1 MRPTALPESTSETV
15 VCETPARLATST
27 LVTLR
32 ALRDGAPVTGREL
45 REFAAMAGTSARR
58 ASTCAV
64 IRSTLV
70 RMTLPFSL
78 RSPSLLARS
87 ALLAVVLAGC
97 AGTAASQDRAAA
109 PATPRVAILAGSDA
123 PDAAMVRAT
132 ADAPAEVRRV
142 DNPLD
147 AQAAATAL
155 AGEGYDTVLAVG
167 AQARAAV
174 AQAAA
179 GEVGDGTRWATH

>member
-1 MRPTALPESTSETV
+1 
-15 VCETPARLATST
+15 
-27 LVTLR
+27 
-32 ALRDGAPVTGREL
+32 
-45 REFAAMAGTSARR
+45 
-58 ASTCAV
+58 
-64 IRSTLV
+64 
-70 RMTLPFSL
+70 MTLPFSL

-97 AGTAASQDRAAA
+97 AGTAASQDRASA
-109 PATPRVAILAGSDA
+109 PAAPRVAILAGSDA

-132 ADAPAEVRRV
+132 RSANGPAEVRRV

-147 AQAAATAL
+147 AQATATAL

-179 GEVGDGTRWATH
+179 GEVGDGTHWIAATR

>member
-1 MRPTALPESTSETV
+1 V
-15 VCETPARLATST
+15 VCDTPARFATSM

-32 ALRDGAPVTGREL
+32 ALREAAPVTGREL
-45 REFAAMAGTSARR
+45 GEFEAIGGTSARR
-58 ASTCAV
+58 ASTRVV

-87 ALLAVVLAGC
+87 ALVAVVLAGC
-97 AGTAASQDRAAA
+97 AGTAASQDRASA
-109 PATPRVAILAGSDA
+109 PAASRVAILAGADA
-123 PDAAMVRAT
+123 PDAAMVQAT
-132 ADAPAEVRRV
+132 RSADVAPDVRRV
-142 DNPLD
+142 AGPLE
-147 AQAAATAL
+147 AQAAAAAL

-179 GEVGDGTRWATH
+179 GEVGDGMHWAVVTQ